1 MDETSWTTVRY
12 NIITQHLLGFA
23 EGGQRSALPPPPPP
37 LGGTQKFRILLLLRY
52 VVHIGKSSPNQI
64 FP

>member
-23 EGGQRSALPPPPPP
+23 EGGQRSALPPPPSTPRGDTEISDLIAP
-37 LGGTQKFRILLLLRY
+37 KICCTYR
-52 VVHIGKSSPNQI
+52 
-64 FP
+64 